1 MRRAS
6 FACSPAPIQRRP
18 CSADVVTDWSNLER
32 RFDVLP
38 KMLDPTWIVRL
49 YREGERNPGGT
60 LQPVRAR

>member
-1 MRRAS
+1 MSLRIGR
-6 FACSPAPIQRRP
+6 
-18 CSADVVTDWSNLER
+18 TWKG

-60 LQPVRAR
+60 LQPLRAR